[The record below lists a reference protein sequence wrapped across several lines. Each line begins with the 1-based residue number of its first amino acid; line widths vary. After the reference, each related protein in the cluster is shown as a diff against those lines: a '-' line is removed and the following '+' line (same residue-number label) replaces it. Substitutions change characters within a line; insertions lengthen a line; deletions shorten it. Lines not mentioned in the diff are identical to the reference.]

1 MKNKLSAK
9 DLCFSIPRNL
19 LLVGAVA
26 LSGCNMSS
34 IKPSTD
40 SGAKTEDKQ
49 YATPSTTETTNA
61 TTSQEAATSTTPG
74 MTDATSEAG
83 SATMESADGADQTN
97 AGKTTQKTTST
108 AKQKANTP
116 AAKKTV
122 KEKTATKKTASSSNG
137 ASAKKKEAEKSQTKP
152 AATKESVKK
161 DTAKKETA
169 DTSAETKPVV
179 ETAMLSQP
187 KETSGLQITGS
198 MLPYD
203 FGGWML
209 EKDWDSAHIGVC
221 RLRSERH
228 PIFDGYENS
237 NVWIEVLAKEIN
249 VYTRSN
255 LDLTYPGVGLQLA
268 EQTVLDFNEVFQ
280 ETNARIKGD
289 HSRALQNANKLT
301 VKLGFWP
308 SWPQTQTQQAVIPAT
323 VLKQAIPVF
332 LNCKN
337 L

>member
-19 LLVGAVA
+19 LLAGAVA

-40 SGAKTEDKQ
+40 SGSKTEDKQ
-49 YATPSTTETTNA
+49 YATSSTPETTNA
-61 TTSQEAATSTTPG
+61 TTSQETATSTTPG

-83 SATMESADGADQTN
+83 SATMESADSADSSNT
-97 AGKTTQKTTST
+97 GKTTQKTTST
-108 AKQKANTP
+108 AKQKTTTP

-137 ASAKKKEAEKSQTKP
+137 ASAKKKEAEKPQTKT
-152 AATKESVKK
+152 ATKESVKK
-161 DTAKKETA
+161 ETAKKETA

-237 NVWIEVLAKEIN
+237 SVWIEVLAKEVN

-255 LDLTYPGVGLQLA
+255 VDLTYPGVGLQLA
-268 EQTVLDFNEVFQ
+268 EQTVLDFSEVFK

-289 HSRALQNANKLT
+289 HTRALQNANKLT

>member
-1 MKNKLSAK
+1 MKTKLSAK

-19 LLVGAVA
+19 LLAGAVA

-40 SGAKTEDKQ
+40 SGSKTEDKQ
-49 YATPSTTETTNA
+49 YATSSTSETTHA
-61 TTSQEAATSTTPG
+61 TTSQDVATATTPA
-74 MTDATSEAG
+74 MTDATPATG
-83 SATMESADGADQTN
+83 SVTMESASDADQTSANN
-97 AGKTTQKTTST
+97 AAQKTTST
-108 AKQKANTP
+108 AKQKTATS
-116 AAKKTV
+116 AAKKPV
-122 KEKTATKKTASSSNG
+122 KEKTASKKTSSSSNG
-137 ASAKKKEAEKSQTKP
+137 SSVKKKEPEKTQTKSV
-152 AATKESVKK
+152 AAKENAKKES
-161 DTAKKETA
+161 AKKETVEA
-169 DTSAETKPVV
+169 SAETKPVV

-187 KETSGLQITGS
+187 KDTSGLQITGS

-237 NVWIEVLAKEIN
+237 SVWIEVLAKEVN

-255 LDLTYPGVGLQLA
+255 VDLTYPGVGLQLA

-289 HSRALQNANKLT
+289 HTRALQNASKLT
-301 VKLGFWP
+301 VKIGFWP